1 MPMYVTLAKLTDQ
14 GIRNYKDT
22 VTRAEK
28 WWAAIKEAGGR
39 LIQEVWTTGDYDVV
53 ALFEAPDD
61 ETAASLSLQV
71 SSLGN
76 VRTTTSRAFS
86 AEEVKKIIAKN
97 PR

>member
-1 MPMYVTLAKLTDQ
+1 MYVTLSKLTDQ

-22 VTRAEK
+22 VSRAEK
-28 WWAAIKEAGGR
+28 FWATIKEAGGR
-39 LIQEVWTTGDYDVV
+39 VVQQVWTTGDYDVV
-53 ALFEAPDD
+53 TLFEAPDD
-61 ETAASLSLQV
+61 EVAAALSLQV